1 MQKCKLEVLPKSILF
16 DKTNSRLVCCGTRQR
31 DCGGHPVSN
40 PAPHVGGAMTS
51 RQVCCTIDYNKI
63 KRNMDRWRDEIL
75 ETKRMDATGGIY
87 TVPVEA
93 VVRKI
98 DEGIEEATFPLLPG
112 NFVLRAD
119 EQAEPVYY
127 GKGTAPQPLDIFLAG
142 IGMCMASIYGEA
154 AADLKLKIDSVEVGV
169 RGDLDMEGI
178 FDLSGDGYGARP
190 GFSKIGYTVRVESSE
205 PSENIRMLMNLVERR
220 CPAHNTVM
228 HGTHGVFNYFLNG
241 EKFSIGPAA

>member
-1 MQKCKLEVLPKSILF
+1 M
-16 DKTNSRLVCCGTRQR
+16 SRTE
-31 DCGGHPVSN
+31 
-40 PAPHVGGAMTS
+40 
-51 RQVCCTIDYNKI
+51 VCCTIDYAKV
-63 KRNMDRWRDEIL
+63 KRSMDRWRDEIRA
-75 ETKRMDATGGIY
+75 TKKKSPSNEIY

-154 AADLKLKIDSVEVGV
+154 AADLGIKVESVEVRV

-178 FDLSGDGYGARP
+178 LDLQGDGYGSRP
-190 GFSKIGYTVRVESSE
+190 GFSTIWYTVSLQSSE
-205 PSENIRMLMNLVERR
+205 PVDKVRELIRFVERR

-228 HGTHGVFNYFLNG
+228 NGTRGVFSFNVNG
-241 EKFSIGPAA
+241 EKFDL

>member
-1 MQKCKLEVLPKSILF
+1 M
-16 DKTNSRLVCCGTRQR
+16 GTK
-31 DCGGHPVSN
+31 
-40 PAPHVGGAMTS
+40 
-51 RQVCCTIDYNKI
+51 QVCCTIDYGKV
-63 KRNMDRWRDEIL
+63 KRSMDRWRDEIRG
-75 ETKRMDATGGIY
+75 TKARTASDEIY
-87 TVPVEA
+87 CVPVEA

-98 DEGIEEATFPLLPG
+98 DEGIEEATFPLLAG

-154 AADLKLKIDSVEVGV
+154 AADLGLKVDSVEVGV

-178 FDLSGDGYGARP
+178 LDLNGDGYGPRP
-190 GFSKIGYTVRVESSE
+190 GFSKIWYTVKVQSNETADK
-205 PSENIRMLMNLVERR
+205 IRQLISFVERR

-228 HGTHGVFNYFLNG
+228 HGTQGIFDFFLNG
-241 EKFSIGPAA
+241 AKFVV

>member
-1 MQKCKLEVLPKSILF
+1 MATK
-16 DKTNSRLVCCGTRQR
+16 
-31 DCGGHPVSN
+31 
-40 PAPHVGGAMTS
+40 
-51 RQVCCTIDYNKI
+51 QVCCTIDYGKV
-63 KRNMDRWRDEIL
+63 KRSMDRWRDEIRS
-75 ETKRMDATGGIY
+75 TKARNNSDEIY
-87 TVPVEA
+87 CLPVEA

-98 DEGIEEATFPLLPG
+98 DEGIEEATFPLLTG

-154 AADLKLKIDSVEVGV
+154 AADLGLAVDSVEVGV

-178 FDLSGDGYGARP
+178 LDLNGDGYGPRP
-190 GFSKIGYTVRVESSE
+190 GFSRISYTVKLQSNEAADK
-205 PSENIRMLMNLVERR
+205 IRQLIGLVERR

-228 HGTHGVFNYFLNG
+228 HGTHGVFDFFLNG
-241 EKFSIGPAA
+241 ARFSV

>member
-1 MQKCKLEVLPKSILF
+1 M
-16 DKTNSRLVCCGTRQR
+16 TRGQI
-31 DCGGHPVSN
+31 
-40 PAPHVGGAMTS
+40 
-51 RQVCCTIDYNKI
+51 CCTIDYNKI
-63 KRNMDRWRDEIL
+63 KRNMDRWRDEIRQ
-75 ETKRMDATGGIY
+75 TKQTDGTGGIY

-98 DEGIEEATFPLLPG
+98 DEGIEEATFPLLQG
-112 NFVLRAD
+112 DFVLRAD

-154 AADLKLKIDSVEVGV
+154 AADLGMKIDSVEVGV

-178 FDLSGDGYGARP
+178 LDLSGDGYGARP
-190 GFSKIGYTVRVESSE
+190 GFSKIGYTVRVQSAE
-205 PSENIRMLMNLVERR
+205 PTENIRQLVNFVERR

-228 HGTHGVFNYFLNG
+228 HGTQGVFNYFLNG
-241 EKFSIGPAA
+241 ENLAIATEIPRS

>member
-1 MQKCKLEVLPKSILF
+1 MS
-16 DKTNSRLVCCGTRQR
+16 TRK
-31 DCGGHPVSN
+31 
-40 PAPHVGGAMTS
+40 
-51 RQVCCTIDYNKI
+51 VCCTIDYEKI
-63 KRNMDRWRDEIL
+63 KRSMDRWRQQIRDEKKYSKANEIF
-75 ETKRMDATGGIY
+75 

-112 NFVLRAD
+112 DFVLRAD

-127 GKGTAPQPLDIFLAG
+127 GKGVAPQPLDIFLAG

-154 AADLKLKIDSVEVGV
+154 AADLNMGLDAVEVGV

-178 FDLSGDGYGARP
+178 LDLDGDGYGPRP
-190 GFSKIGYTVRVESSE
+190 GFTQINYTVKLQSSE
-205 PSENIRMLMNLVERR
+205 SPAKLRKLIQFVEKR

-228 HGTHGVFNYFLNG
+228 RGTKGVFQFFLNG
-241 EKFSIGPAA
+241 DSLTLDGSANGGNYG

>member
-1 MQKCKLEVLPKSILF
+1 MA
-16 DKTNSRLVCCGTRQR
+16 T
-31 DCGGHPVSN
+31 
-40 PAPHVGGAMTS
+40 
-51 RQVCCTIDYNKI
+51 RQVCCTIDYGKV
-63 KRNMDRWRDEIL
+63 KRSMDRWRDEIRS
-75 ETKRMDATGGIY
+75 TKARTASDEIY
-87 TVPVEA
+87 CVPVEA

-154 AADLKLKIDSVEVGV
+154 AADLGLKVDSVEVGV

-178 FDLSGDGYGARP
+178 LDLSGDGYGSRP
-190 GFSKIGYTVRVESSE
+190 GFSRIWYTVKLQSNETDDK
-205 PSENIRMLMNLVERR
+205 IRQLIGFVERR

-228 HGTHGVFNYFLNG
+228 RGTQGVFDFFLNG
-241 EKFSIGPAA
+241 AKFAV

>member
-1 MQKCKLEVLPKSILF
+1 M
-16 DKTNSRLVCCGTRQR
+16 
-31 DCGGHPVSN
+31 
-40 PAPHVGGAMTS
+40 AS

-63 KRNMDRWRDEIL
+63 KRNMDRWRAEIR
-75 ETKRMDATGGIY
+75 ETKGTDAAERIY

-154 AADLKLKIDSVEVGV
+154 AADLRLKLDSVEVGV

-178 FDLSGDGYGARP
+178 LDLSGDGYGARP
-190 GFSKIGYTVRVESSE
+190 GFSRIAYTVRVQSNE
-205 PSENIRMLMNLVERR
+205 PSENIRDLVNFVERR

-228 HGTHGVFNYFLNG
+228 HGTNGVFNYFLNG
-241 EKFSIGPAA
+241 EKFSICPAA

>member
-1 MQKCKLEVLPKSILF
+1 MS
-16 DKTNSRLVCCGTRQR
+16 SRE
-31 DCGGHPVSN
+31 
-40 PAPHVGGAMTS
+40 M
-51 RQVCCTIDYNKI
+51 CCTINYAKV
-63 KRNMDRWRDEIL
+63 KRSMDRWRDTLNSGAWEANGASKTEGRI
-75 ETKRMDATGGIY
+75 

-93 VVRKI
+93 VCRKI

-112 NFVLRAD
+112 DFFVRSD

-154 AADLKLKIDSVEVGV
+154 AADMNLTIDAVEIRV

-178 FDLSGDGYGARP
+178 LDLDGHGYGKRP
-190 GFSKIGYTVRVESSE
+190 GFAKIRYVVHIQSQEPRERIQELIQRVE
-205 PSENIRMLMNLVERR
+205 RC

-228 HGTHGVFNYFLNG
+228 NGVKGEFIYVLNG
-241 EKFSIGPAA
+241 EPMKESEPAAA